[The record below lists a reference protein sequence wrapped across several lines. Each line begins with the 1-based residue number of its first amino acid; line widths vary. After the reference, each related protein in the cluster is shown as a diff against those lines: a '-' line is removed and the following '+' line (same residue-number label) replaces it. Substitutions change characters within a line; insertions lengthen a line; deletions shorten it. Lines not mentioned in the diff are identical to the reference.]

1 MAIISIA
8 NHKGGTGKTS
18 MCLGI
23 GVYFARNGYKVLII
37 DMDPQG
43 HIAPGLGID
52 IGYDDPSMADVISL
66 KKGISDIII
75 KTNIDGLY
83 IAPATIRLNYVSETL
98 YNTFQRER
106 RLKKALADLIQDHLY
121 DVILIDCSPSMG
133 PLVENALTVSDYCLI
148 PCEPSS
154 RSIDGLA
161 DFMHRVNEIREGVL
175 DNKWFIVLSRVKKAA
190 KLTNEV
196 IDEKLSEFTNRI
208 IETKVFERETV
219 NQAQIAGVTVFDFPR
234 AGDVIDNYTK
244 LGAEISKKCGIKKH
258 SSKKKKDK

>member
-1 MAIISIA
+1 MSIISIA

-18 MCLGI
+18 MCLGL
-23 GVYFARNGYKVLII
+23 GVFFARSGYRVLII

-43 HIAPGLGID
+43 HIAPGLGVD
-52 IGYDDPSMADVISL
+52 IAYDDPSMADVISL
-66 KKGISDIII
+66 NKKITDIII
-75 KTNIDGLY
+75 QTSITNLD
-83 IAPATIRLNYVSETL
+83 IAPATIRLNYVSESL

-106 RLKKALADLIQDHLY
+106 RLKKTLIELIKENKY

-133 PLVENALTVSDYCLI
+133 PLVENALTVSDFCLI

-161 DFMHRVNEIREGVL
+161 DFMRRVNEIREGEL
-175 DNKWFIVLSRVKKAA
+175 DKKWFIVLSRVKKAA

-196 IDEKLSEFTNRI
+196 IDEKLADFTDRI

-234 AGDVIDNYTK
+234 ATDVIDNYTN
-244 LGAEISKKCGIKKH
+244 LGQEIIKKCAIKKS
-258 SSKKKKDK
+258 SSKRQKG